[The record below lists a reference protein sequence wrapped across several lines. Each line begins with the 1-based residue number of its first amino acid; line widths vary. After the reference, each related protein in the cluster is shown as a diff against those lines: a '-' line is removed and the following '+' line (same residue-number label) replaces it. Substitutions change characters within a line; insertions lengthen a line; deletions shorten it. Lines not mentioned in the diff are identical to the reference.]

1 MVLPSLLT
9 TAGSI
14 LLGYPTR
21 MPNKSN
27 TRTTTNNSVKTNNS
41 TRRRRRGAVTPNNAR
56 RIRAQFQKPPMHPGP
71 PLYKPKATR
80 PRVIYNNKNVNI
92 GNLTPNEIN
101 LMIKSLV

>member
-9 TAGSI
+9 PAASN
-14 LLGYPTR
+14 LLDDLNR
-21 MPNKSN
+21 MPNKNN
-27 TRTTTNNSVKTNNS
+27 TRTNTSNTVKTNNS

-80 PRVIYNNKNVNI
+80 PRVLYSNNVNI
-92 GNLTPNEIN
+92 GNLTANQLN
-101 LMIKSLV
+101 TMLRSMG